1 LEVSSILCG
10 SMSNCLLIGCP
21 YRFYEAS
28 FVILQL
34 IKSTKLL
41 KKEATKPTIMLEVL
55 EVVDEETGAHAL
67 RASTMLQG
75 KSLKIILLSM
85 WNKK

>member
-1 LEVSSILCG
+1 
-10 SMSNCLLIGCP
+10 MIGCS

-34 IKSTKLL
+34 TESTELL

-55 EVVDEETGAHAL
+55 EVVDEETSAHAL
-67 RASTMLQG
+67 RATTMVQG
-75 KSLKIILLSM
+75 KSLKIILLST
-85 WNKK
+85 WNQK